1 MQCPSSSSAAS
12 NVLHDMVMSLLKSI
26 RSSEI
31 PVVVGKEVMVVMLF
45 ENFHDLTFKVLSGW
59 SDGAAVFGA

>member
-1 MQCPSSSSAAS
+1 
-12 NVLHDMVMSLLKSI
+12 MVMSLLKSI

-31 PVVVGKEVMVVMLF
+31 PVVVGKEVMVVMLL
-45 ENFHDLTFKVLSGW
+45 ENFHDLTLKVLSGW

>member
-1 MQCPSSSSAAS
+1 MAS
-12 NVLHDMVMSLLKSI
+12 KVLHDMVMSLLKSI

-31 PVVVGKEVMVVMLF
+31 PVVVGKEVMVVMLL
-45 ENFHDLTFKVLSGW
+45 ENFHDLTLKVLSGW